1 MFDKNTYI
9 TRRAR
14 LAKEVGDGVLLF
26 LGNQLVGIVQVDPD
40 INDRLE
46 ALLANAKEKDLW
58 WNTYRLTDIAE
69 YWAEG
74 VQDWFNVNAEMDHPD
89 GKHNYV
95 NTREELKERDP
106 GLYDLL
112 AEYFPATDQQIS
124 KHKFV
129 NECTKENSRTH

>member
-1 MFDKNTYI
+1 VHEEDWNYFHDPEFLDSLAQYEA
-9 TRRAR
+9 AR
-14 LAKEVGDGVLLF
+14 GEGREPYMDADE
-26 LGNQLVGIVQVDPD
+26 
-40 INDRLE
+40 
-46 ALLANAKEKDLW
+46 
-58 WNTYRLTDIAE
+58 LTDIAE
-69 YWAEG
+69 YFAEG

-95 NTREELKERDP
+95 NTRDELKERDP
-106 GLYDLL
+106 GLYELL